1 MSDKSSTT
9 DAMALLAGQANNS
22 REAIIERVT
31 DSMGAL
37 VEQGNAAHAAAEKR
51 GHPGGVVILDE
62 TEPRTGGHMDIETV
76 GLDSTHAEPSD
87 AVIVGGWHDVLAQ
100 TDSARRDG
108 LKSTREAARATSRAL
123 VNLGREGR
131 RASKSMRGLA
141 AVIREGAPLAV
152 KADSSALGASLYYSI
167 RQRRG
172 MSVESQRGIIETAR
186 AKGHTWAEIAEPLE
200 MNPDTLRKRM
210 AQK

>member
-62 TEPRTGGHMDIETV
+62 TVNSAT
-76 GLDSTHAEPSD
+76 LAEGERVIAADPSRDAPSD

-123 VNLGREGR
+123 VALGREGR
-131 RASKSMRGLA
+131 RASQSMRGLA
-141 AVIREGAPLAV
+141 TAIRADAPLAV